1 MENGSGAVVAV
12 GNPQSAGSPNAVPPD
27 QDNSNINRDDFPNDF
42 VFGSG
47 TSAFQVEGAAA
58 LDGKAPSVW
67 DDFTLRTPGRIADGS
82 NGIVAADMYH
92 KYKEDIRNMKKM
104 GFDVYR
110 FSISWPRILP
120 GGRCSAGIN
129 RLGID
134 YYNDLINTI
143 IAHGMK
149 PFVTLFHWD
158 LPDILEKEY
167 NGFLSRKILDDF
179 LEYAELCFWEFGD
192 RVKFWTTINE
202 PWSVAVN
209 GYVRGT
215 FPPSKASCP
224 PDRVLKKIPPHR
236 SVQHS
241 SATVPTTRQY
251 SDIKYDKSDPA
262 KDPYTVGR
270 NLLLIHAKVVCLY
283 RTKFQGHQ
291 RGQIGI
297 VLNSNWF
304 VPKDPDSEADQKA
317 AKRGVDFMLGWF
329 LHPVLY
335 GSYPKNMVDFVPA
348 ENLAPFSER
357 ESDLLKGSADYIG
370 LNFYTALYA
379 ENDPN
384 PEGVGYDADQRV
396 VFSFDKDGVPIGPP
410 TGSSWLHVC
419 PWAIYDHLVY
429 LKKTYGDAP
438 PIYITE
444 NGMSD
449 KNDPKKTAKQACC
462 DSMRVKYH
470 QDHLANILKA
480 MNDVQVDVRGY
491 IIWSWCDN
499 FEWAEGYTVRFG
511 ITCIDYLNHQTRY
524 AKNSALWFCKFLKS
538 KKSQIQSSNKRQ
550 IENNSENV
558 LAKRYKV

>member
-1 MENGSGAVVAV
+1 MANENGATVIV
-12 GNPQSAGSPNAVPPD
+12 GNSTSAGSPNAVSPD
-27 QDNSNINRDDFPNDF
+27 QDNSNIRRDDFPDYF

-58 LDGKAPSVW
+58 VDGKAPSVW
-67 DDFTLRTPGRIADGS
+67 DDFTLRTPARILDGS
-82 NGIVAADMYH
+82 NGNVASDMYH
-92 KYKEDIRNMKKM
+92 RYKEDIRAMKRM

-179 LEYAELCFWEFGD
+179 CEYAELCFWEFGD

-202 PWSVAVN
+202 PWTVAVN

-215 FPPSKASCP
+215 FPPSKPSCP
-224 PDRVLKKIPPHR
+224 QHRVLKKIPPYR
-236 SVQHS
+236 SVQRE
-241 SATVPTTRQY
+241 SATIPITRQY

-270 NLLLIHAKVVCLY
+270 NLLLAHAAAVHLY
-283 RTKFQGHQ
+283 RRKFRGHQ
-291 RGQIGI
+291 GGKIGI
-297 VLNSNWF
+297 VLNSHWF
-304 VPKDPDSEADQKA
+304 VPKDPNSEEDRA
-317 AKRGVDFMLGWF
+317 AARRAIDFMLGWF
-329 LHPVLY
+329 LDPVLY
-335 GSYPKNMVDFVPA
+335 GRYPQNMTDFVPP
-348 ENLAPFSER
+348 ENLAQFSHY
-357 ESDLLKGSADYIG
+357 ESQLLKGSTDYIG
-370 LNFYTALYA
+370 FNFYTAFFA
-379 ENDPN
+379 EHDPN
-384 PEGVGYDADQRV
+384 PEGVGYDADQRLEY
-396 VFSFDKDGVPIGPP
+396 SFDRDGVPIGAP
-410 TGSSWLHVC
+410 TGSTWLHVC

-429 LKKTYGDAP
+429 LKETYEDAP

-449 KNDPKKTAKQACC
+449 MNDPKMTAKQACR
-462 DSMRVKYH
+462 DSTRVKYH

-480 MNDVQVDVRGY
+480 MNDEKVDVRGY
-491 IIWSWCDN
+491 VVWTWCDN
-499 FEWAEGYTVRFG
+499 FEWAEGYMSRFG
-511 ITCIDYLNHQTRY
+511 ITYIDFVNHQTRY
-524 AKNSALWFCKFLKS
+524 PKDSAMWFCKFLQNEKR
-538 KKSQIQSSNKRQ
+538 QIQSSNKRQ
-550 IENNSENV
+550 IKDNSENV
-558 LAKRYKV
+558 SGKRLKA